1 VASQAAVYVHA
12 IAMLHERAAKLTRD
26 LSHLPDDPALRAE
39 RAGVRRSL
47 RLFRSR
53 LRRTEEAIAVG
64 TTRR

>member
-12 IAMLHERAAKLTRD
+12 IAMLHERAATLTRD
-26 LSHLPDDPALRAE
+26 LSQRPDDPALRAE

-53 LRRTEEAIAVG
+53 LRRTEEAAVVG
-64 TTRR
+64 AARR

>member
-1 VASQAAVYVHA
+1 LASQAAVYVHA

-26 LSHLPDDPALRAE
+26 LIHLPDDPALRAE

-53 LRRTEEAIAVG
+53 LRRTEEAIVVG
-64 TTRR
+64 AARR

>member
-1 VASQAAVYVHA
+1 MASQATVYVHA

-53 LRRTEEAIAVG
+53 LRRTEEAIVVG
-64 TTRR
+64 TARR